1 MDIQYKS
8 NNFLYEQKLKL
19 LNPDSKPNE
28 DNNIKYE
35 LIDDLSK
42 SEILD
47 DLNVYIPLFMETLW
61 KQPNIVSKILLNA
74 NNKDMSEHLSYFFCH
89 NFYENI
95 LSPNYIEY
103 NLLYLITLM
112 LKDEINNMPKKSLS
126 DPIKSLDI
134 FLNNTPSGILL
145 EQFQKK
151 NDVQTFFETILLN
164 IVENLE
170 RNSSNR
176 EIIFDLNKI
185 ELKCKGRHG
194 IPDSR
199 SQSRNIDINMHN
211 VINENYLT
219 VSDFFFKYAI
229 NMNKEYF
236 NDKIQISF

>member
-47 DLNVYIPLFMETLW
+47 DLNVYLPLFMETLW

-112 LKDEINNMPKKSLS
+112 LKDEINNVQKKVSS
-126 DPIKSLDI
+126 DPYKCLDS

-151 NDVQTFFETILLN
+151 NDVLTFLL
-164 IVENLE
+164 
-170 RNSSNR
+170 R
-176 EIIFDLNKI
+176 F
-185 ELKCKGRHG
+185 
-194 IPDSR
+194 
-199 SQSRNIDINMHN
+199 
-211 VINENYLT
+211 Y
-219 VSDFFFKYAI
+219 
-229 NMNKEYF
+229 
-236 NDKIQISF
+236 